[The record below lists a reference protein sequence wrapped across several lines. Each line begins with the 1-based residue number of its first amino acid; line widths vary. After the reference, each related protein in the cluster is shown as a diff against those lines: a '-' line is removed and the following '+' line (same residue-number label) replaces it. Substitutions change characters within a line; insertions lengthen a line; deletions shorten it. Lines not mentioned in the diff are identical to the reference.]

1 MPPNGDIIDTN
12 PVFTYLQDD
21 AILYGGEF
29 GFHFHPHPLD
39 WLHFESSFE
48 TVTGKQ
54 DKDSF
59 LPLIPANSLSNILR
73 AEFDSKSITKGY
85 AFIKLR
91 STFSQ
96 NNISSFETT
105 TEGYNLLSAG
115 FGGTIQLL
123 KKDLNINISG
133 NNLTDQKYINH
144 LSRLKA
150 DNIYNIGRNISLGFT
165 YNL

>member
-1 MPPNGDIIDTN
+1 M
-12 PVFTYLQDD
+12 
-21 AILYGGEF
+21 

-54 DKDSF
+54 DNDSF

-123 KKDLNINISG
+123 KKDLNISISG
-133 NNLTDQKYINH
+133 NNLTDQEYINH
-144 LSRLKA
+144 LSRLKT
-150 DNIYNIGRNISLGFT
+150 DNIFNMGRNISLGFI